1 MALTPP
7 QKVAVYAPDGSKEM
21 HTKPNARDL
30 VVGAGYSWHPN
41 LPSQPAAFAPFANT
55 TPPSAVAQSQEVVD
69 KVGGTLAGMAA
80 QQAAPPPVT
89 PDEDEA
95 EAEVAAEPVVEA
107 AAEEPAAETADEDAD
122 APARGRGRRGRG
134 EA

>member
-1 MALTPP
+1 MAMTPP

-69 KVGGTLAGMAA
+69 KVGGSLAGMAA
-80 QQAAPPPVT
+80 QAAAPPPVT

-95 EAEVAAEPVVEA
+95 EAEVVAEP
-107 AAEEPAAETADEDAD
+107 AAEEPAAEAADEDASES
-122 APARGRGRRGRG
+122 PMRGRGRRGRG

>member
-55 TPPSAVAQSQEVVD
+55 TPPSSVAQSQEVVD
-69 KVGGTLAGMAA
+69 KVGGSLAGMAA
-80 QQAAPPPVT
+80 QAAAPPPVT
-89 PDEDEA
+89 PDEDETEA
-95 EAEVAAEPVVEA
+95 EAEVVAEP
-107 AAEEPAAETADEDAD
+107 AAEEPAAEAAEEDASES
-122 APARGRGRRGRG
+122 PMRGRGRRGRG